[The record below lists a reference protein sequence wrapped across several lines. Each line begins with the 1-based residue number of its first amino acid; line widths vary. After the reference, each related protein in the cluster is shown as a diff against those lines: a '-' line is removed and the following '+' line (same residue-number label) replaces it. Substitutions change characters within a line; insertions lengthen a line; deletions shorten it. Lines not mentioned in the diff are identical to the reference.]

1 LAQHNHAE
9 MTGGTQGKQTSSEDM
24 MKSCQKHGSETMA
37 ALDKLDKTIA
47 SGRESSDPAK
57 MKAALDEAQKELT
70 EAKHHMSMCPM
81 MSGGM
86 MHHGNMDHMQH
97 NKGTGQQS
105 TPENTKA
112 PQ

>member
-1 LAQHNHAE
+1 MIRTAKPVMALLFALVASAAIALAQHNHAE

-57 MKAALDEAQKELT
+57 MKAALDEAQ
-70 EAKHHMSMCPM
+70 
-81 MSGGM
+81 
-86 MHHGNMDHMQH
+86 
-97 NKGTGQQS
+97 
-105 TPENTKA
+105 
-112 PQ
+112 